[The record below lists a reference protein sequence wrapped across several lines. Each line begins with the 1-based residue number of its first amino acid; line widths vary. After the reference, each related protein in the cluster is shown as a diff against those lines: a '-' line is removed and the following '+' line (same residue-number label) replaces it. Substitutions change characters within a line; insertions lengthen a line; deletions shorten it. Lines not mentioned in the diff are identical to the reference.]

1 MNLLIGLKTL
11 HIALAVVW
19 FAAPLGL
26 VSLLRHG
33 LAGGP
38 ETFKL
43 ACATSQRRS
52 VMAAIFG
59 FSTLLVGVGLVFASP
74 DGFGSVSP
82 RIHASLGLVVI
93 MLGFAAGVLK
103 PMGERL
109 GAIAERGLD
118 DDGRKEAEAI
128 LPELGM
134 FSGMT
139 HGLWF
144 VILVLMC
151 LP

>member
-1 MNLLIGLKTL
+1 MTLLIALKTL

-26 VSLLRHG
+26 VSLLRDG

-43 ACATSQRRS
+43 ACATSQRRG
-52 VMAAIFG
+52 VMAAVFG
-59 FSTLLVGVGLVFASP
+59 FSTLLAGVALVFAAG
-74 DGFGSVSP
+74 GFGVVSP
-82 RIHASLGLVVI
+82 RIHASLGLVVV
-93 MLGFAAGVLK
+93 MLAFSAGVLK
-103 PMGERL
+103 PMGGRL
-109 GAIAERGLD
+109 GAIAEKGLD

-128 LPELGM
+128 LPKLGM
-134 FSGMT
+134 FSGIT

-151 LP
+151 VR